1 MSSKRIL
8 AINGSYRRDGITDQ
22 TVDHLLEEASKLG
35 AEVEHIHLRDYPIEF
50 CRNCREC
57 MQQPGDNPGR
67 CVLGDDMVGLVRKIE
82 QADSL
87 VFAAPTNFSAVT
99 ALFKR
104 FMERLSVYG
113 YWPWGA
119 MAPIYRKA
127 KVQKKPAVIIS
138 SCAAPGLLGK
148 LTYGTNQTLRVAT
161 KTVGGKI
168 VGRMFTGLAAQE
180 REQELPRRARRKAA
194 ALAPRLC

>member
-22 TVDHLLEEASKLG
+22 AVDRILSEAGSRG
-35 AEVEHIHLRDYPIEF
+35 ADVEHIHLRDYPIEF

-57 MQQPGDNPGR
+57 MQQPGDAPGK
-67 CVLGDDMVGLVRKIE
+67 CVLHDGMAELVEKIE
-82 QADSL
+82 RADGY
-87 VFAAPTNFSAVT
+87 VIAAPTNFSAVT

-119 MAPIYRKA
+119 MAPVYRKA
-127 KVQKKPAVIIS
+127 KLSKKPAVIIS
-138 SCAAPGLLGK
+138 SCSAPGVLGR
-148 LTYGTNQTLRVAT
+148 LTFGTNQTLEVAT
-161 KTVGGKI
+161 RVIGGKI
-168 VGRMFTGLAAQE
+168 VGRMFTGLVARE
-180 REQELPRRARRKAA
+180 RKQELPPRARRKAA
-194 ALAPRLC
+194 TLAQKLC